1 MYCSGVSV
9 MENLKVM
16 NESNVIM
23 NKGANVNNNNNN
35 ESHQI
40 FVAKNSFITVF
51 LQKHAYSLC

>member
-1 MYCSGVSV
+1 M
-9 MENLKVM
+9 KVM
-16 NESNVIM
+16 LM
-23 NKGANVNNNNNN
+23 NKGANVNNNNN

>member
-23 NKGANVNNNNNN
+23 NKGANVNNNNN
-35 ESHQI
+35 ESHQTYFCQKFI
-40 FVAKNSFITVF
+40 YYSFLAKTC
-51 LQKHAYSLC
+51 L